1 MVLLCSANNI
11 NIKSCRIMKCLEEKK
26 KTFKI
31 FDLSKKELEENVI
44 TYDPEEVKSMTETI
58 SELKSS
64 DIRAL
69 DTIFHSK

>member
-1 MVLLCSANNI
+1 
-11 NIKSCRIMKCLEEKK
+11 MKCLEEKK

-44 TYDPEEVKSMTETI
+44 TYDPPDMRSVTETI

>member
-1 MVLLCSANNI
+1 
-11 NIKSCRIMKCLEEKK
+11 MKCLEEKK
-26 KTFKI
+26 KSFKI

-44 TYDPEEVKSMTETI
+44 TYDPTELKSMTETI